1 MNFKQGAMIFGA
13 VFLLIIMG
21 GVGYKIVA
29 PTSKTVVGKGGKV
42 VNLNTSKP
50 QIPLG
55 GCSLYRINAKAYWE
69 QEYKK

>member
-1 MNFKQGAMIFGA
+1 MNIRQVAMMFGV

-21 GVGYKIVA
+21 GVGYKLVA
-29 PTSKTVVGKGGKV
+29 PTSKTVVSNGGKLV
-42 VNLNTSKP
+42 TLNTSKP

-55 GCSLYRINAKAYWE
+55 GCSIYRINAKAYWE